1 MLCCHPRSQLTKVI
15 GKWQSWNINP
25 GALTLSLVLFSL
37 CLTVCRIHSF
47 LLFFLFCL
55 PLGWIFWGLFL
66 TTFLCH
72 DSVLARAPS
81 ISGDRKPTWKRLIDV
96 QGRMGS
102 ETGSAGSEG
111 SQISLEVFSP
121 SCFSSCLFLVFGLIH
136 FLQMF
141 PFCGRK
147 YGRQQHLCVS
157 PPRTT
162 QE

>member
-1 MLCCHPRSQLTKVI
+1 MEMLCCHPRSQLTKVI

-37 CLTVCRIHSF
+37 CLTVCRIHSV

-72 DSVLARAPS
+72 NSVLARAPS

-102 ETGSAGSEG
+102 KWDRQCRVWGLTNIIRGF
-111 SQISLEVFSP
+111 FS
-121 SCFSSCLFLVFGLIH
+121 FLFLILPLSGLWPH
-136 FLQMF
+136 PLPADVSFLW
-141 PFCGRK
+141 
-147 YGRQQHLCVS
+147 
-157 PPRTT
+157 
-162 QE
+162 